1 MMRVV
6 LVDDEAPAR
15 ARLKAL
21 LAEAGGVTVVAEAGD
36 ADAARAAVAAHAPD
50 VVFLDIEMPAER
62 GTDLAAS
69 LPEPRPFIVFA
80 TAYERFAVDAFQ
92 YDAADYLLKPVT
104 RQRLQATLARLRQ
117 KLTARQDASR
127 EVNEAV
133 RAQSFLLPRALPVLP
148 GFAVSARTVPARSVG
163 GDFYDAEVV
172 DGGLAFVLG
181 DVSGKGMAAGLIASS
196 VQARWQAAI
205 RQRDWSL
212 AGMMTALNRDVMA
225 STEGSRYATLL
236 HGVLVPATG
245 DIRYVNAGHPPAVLV
260 TGDGRWA
267 PALSSTA
274 PAVGL
279 MDVVDFPAA
288 SHRLAPGETLIVMSD
303 GVCEARDARGD
314 DFDLACLGTLAARCP
329 GADVTGLADDIVREV
344 QRHRGADQGQ
354 DDVTVFILRRTA

>member
-15 ARLKAL
+15 ARLTAL
-21 LAEAGGVTVVAEAGD
+21 LREMGGVTVVGEAGN
-36 ADAARAAVAAHAPD
+36 ADEARAVVAALSPD

-62 GTDLAAS
+62 GTDLAAT

-104 RQRLQATLARLRQ
+104 RERLRATLDRLQLKLAARKDATRELA
-117 KLTARQDASR
+117 D
-127 EVNEAV
+127 AV
-133 RAQSFLLPRALPVLP
+133 RAQSFLLPRAMPAVP
-148 GFAVSARTVPARSVG
+148 GFAVSARTLPARSVG
-163 GDFYDAEVV
+163 GDFYDAEIVE
-172 DGGLAFVLG
+172 GRLAFVLG

-205 RQRDWSL
+205 RQHDLSL
-212 AGMMTALNRDVMA
+212 AGMMTGLNQDVLA

-236 HGVLVPATG
+236 HGVLDPATG
-245 DIRYVNAGHPPAVLV
+245 ELRYVNAGHPPAVIV
-260 TGDGRWA
+260 SAGGEWTTG
-267 PALSSTA
+267 LTSTA

-279 MDVVDFPAA
+279 IDVAEFGSAV
-288 SHRLAPGETLIVMSD
+288 HTLAPGDTVIVMSD
-303 GVCEARDARGD
+303 GVCEARNDQGD
-314 DFDLACLGTLAARCP
+314 DFDLACLAPLASLAA
-329 GADVTGLADDIVREV
+329 GASLPAVADAIVAEV

-354 DDVTVFILRRTA
+354 DDVTVLLLRRTA